1 MSTLTREKIKNILE
15 ASLFASDKPLTLDRM
30 AQLFNPEECPS
41 REEMRGALDALAQDY
56 LSRGVELKEVSSGY
70 RFQVRPQ
77 YATWV
82 GRLWDEKPG
91 RYSRAV
97 LETLALIAYRQPITR
112 GEIEDIRGVA
122 VSSNIIKSL
131 QEREWIRVVGHR
143 EVPGRPAL
151 FATTRQF
158 LDYFNLKSL
167 DELPPLTEIRDL
179 DLVELL
185 PDEDFTMPA
194 QAASEQSETIWPLHV
209 AQNPEP
215 TKNPALSTGLGL
227 SANLAPSRSPE
238 PTLSPE
244 LNTNLEPKPSPELNT
259 SPEQKLSPERSTSPG
274 LHTNPELSRSPEA
287 RSSQASNLRPGLS
300 TSLGLNAN
308 LEASK
313 SPELSTSHASST
325 NPEAEASEA

>member
-1 MSTLTREKIKNILE
+1 MSTLTRENIKNILE
-15 ASLFASDKPLTLDRM
+15 ASIFASDKSLTLDRM

-41 REEMRGALDALAQDY
+41 REEMRAALDVLAQDY
-56 LSRGVELKEVSSGY
+56 LARGVELKEVSSGY
-70 RFQVRPQ
+70 RFQVRTQ

-82 GRLWDEKPG
+82 GRLWEEKPG

-122 VSSNIIKSL
+122 VSSNIIKGL

-194 QAASEQSETIWPLHV
+194 QAASEQSETIWPLPV

-215 TKNPALSTGLGL
+215 AKSPALSTGLGL
-227 SANLAPSRSPE
+227 SANHEPSR
-238 PTLSPE
+238 SPE
-244 LNTNLEPKPSPELNT
+244 LNTNLEPKLSPELNA
-259 SPEQKLSPERSTSPG
+259 SPEPTLSPAQSTSPG
-274 LHTNPELSRSPEA
+274 LHTNPERSRSPEA
-287 RSSQASNLRPGLS
+287 RNSQGPNLRPDLS

-308 LEASK
+308 PEPSK
-313 SPELSTSHASST
+313 SPELNTNHASST
-325 NPEAEASEA
+325 NPEVEASEA